1 MKDFAHMWVMEVV
14 LLYIKHNKIKENAV
28 IL

>member
-1 MKDFAHMWVMEVV
+1 MKDFAHVWIMEVV
-14 LLYIKHNKIKENAV
+14 LLYTKHNKIKEDVV

>member
-1 MKDFAHMWVMEVV
+1 MKDFAHMWIMEVV
-14 LLYIKHNKIKENAV
+14 LLYTKHNKIKEDVV

>member
-1 MKDFAHMWVMEVV
+1 MKDFAHVCIMEVV
-14 LLYIKHNKIKENAV
+14 LLYTKHNKIKEDVV